1 MSSLTIPCVET
12 GMSKMTTYFLL
23 GIAAI
28 LILTLVEILESRRRN
43 EFIIEKQACEITRLY
58 QENNALENNAKDMVR
73 EYENECA

>member
-12 GMSKMTTYFLL
+12 GMSEMDMFLL

-28 LILTLVEILESRRRN
+28 LLLTLGEMVESRRRN
-43 EFIIEKQACEITRLY
+43 EFIITKQAREITRLY
-58 QENNALENNAKDMVR
+58 QENNALENKAQDMAK

>member
-1 MSSLTIPCVET
+1 MID
-12 GMSKMTTYFLL
+12 YFLL

-28 LILTLVEILESRRRN
+28 LILTLVEMVESRRCN

-58 QENNALENNAKDMVR
+58 QENNTLENKAQDMAK

>member
-1 MSSLTIPCVET
+1 MSRLTIPCVRT
-12 GMSKMTTYFLL
+12 GMSEMDMFLL

-28 LILTLVEILESRRRN
+28 LILTLVEMVESRRRN

-58 QENNALENNAKDMVR
+58 NENHALENKAQDMK

>member
-1 MSSLTIPCVET
+1 MN
-12 GMSKMTTYFLL
+12 KMTTYFLL

-43 EFIIEKQACEITRLY
+43 EFIINKQACEITRLY
-58 QENNALENNAKDMVR
+58 QENNALKNKAQNMV

>member
-12 GMSKMTTYFLL
+12 GMSEMDMFLL

-28 LILTLVEILESRRRN
+28 LILTLVEMVEYRRRN

-58 QENNALENNAKDMVR
+58 NENNALENKAQKMVAD
-73 EYENECA
+73 YESQC

>member
-12 GMSKMTTYFLL
+12 GMNKMTTYFLL

-28 LILTLVEILESRRRN
+28 LILTLVEMVEYRRRN

-58 QENNALENNAKDMVR
+58 NENNALENKAQDMAK